1 MEMELYFGISRLS
14 RFLQKGGTNYA
25 RRLTVSTLYVWK
37 HPHFLIW
44 YLFGRGTYNNG
55 NMKVPTEILAYNK
68 YLHNGSG
75 KRRLINVVT
84 FDFDAQVPI
93 GWG

>member
-1 MEMELYFGISRLS
+1 M
-14 RFLQKGGTNYA
+14 
-25 RRLTVSTLYVWK
+25 
-37 HPHFLIW
+37 
-44 YLFGRGTYNNG
+44 YNNG
-55 NMKVPTEILAYNK
+55 NIKVHTEMLAYNK

>member
-1 MEMELYFGISRLS
+1 MRAAAYGVYIIHLE
-14 RFLQKGGTNYA
+14 T
-25 RRLTVSTLYVWK
+25 ST
-37 HPHFLIW
+37 FLIW

-55 NMKVPTEILAYNK
+55 NIKVPTEILAYNK